1 MSGFDAPQPGYD
13 SRRALNWV
21 PCLDRRQATDRR
33 CGPARGGRRMTD
45 APPEPLG
52 AAAVSKPQVR
62 QLDWFGLWVA
72 ATKLQA
78 TFRHMRLH
86 MW

>member
-1 MSGFDAPQPGYD
+1 MSGLDAPRPGYN
-13 SRRALNWV
+13 SRRAQNWV

-33 CGPARGGRRMTD
+33 SGAARGGRRMTD
-45 APPEPLG
+45 APPEPL